1 MNQSQK
7 NKKQSQKQK
16 DRNLYRRNGLLYG
29 FVAIVA
35 VILAGILCFERQS
48 YAIWIEEE
56 NGMKYL
62 QDDGQYAIGFV
73 DIEDKRYYFDID
85 GHLVTGKFYVE
96 EDDAYYYSDES
107 GVLQYGAIQT
117 EDDFFITDDTGK
129 LQTGFVEYEKNK
141 YFFNEIAQLV
151 VGWFKYEEDWYYASS
166 TGVIQ
171 TGFVDVDGYRYYLN
185 EDGTRTNASL
195 LEIDGKIYIFNED
208 GSVDDNATETYPIF
222 QHINNMRKS
231 YGCSD
236 VELNSK
242 VQSCALLRA
251 SDLVNGFSLENAE
264 SLEKLLGN
272 RGVRCSGGYEFAY
285 GGIEDYNFERLV
297 ADMQKD
303 MNMKRVLSDSNVSEI
318 GIGMKEQ
325 DGLLYY
331 SIIFITSVLLDDAGE
346 ENS

>member
-1 MNQSQK
+1 MGCII
-7 NKKQSQKQK
+7 
-16 DRNLYRRNGLLYG
+16 LT
-29 FVAIVA
+29 A
-35 VILAGILCFERQS
+35 VFLVGIFCFRRQS
-48 YAIWIEEE
+48 YAVWVEEE
-56 NGMKYL
+56 NGIKYL
-62 QDDGQYAIGFV
+62 QDDGQFAIGFM

-117 EDDFFITDDTGK
+117 EEDFFIADETGK
-129 LQTGFVEYEKNK
+129 LQTGFVEFEDNK

-151 VGWFKYEEDWYYASS
+151 VGWFKHEEDWYYASS

-185 EDGTRTNASL
+185 EDGTRTKAAL

-208 GSVDDNATETYPIF
+208 GSVDYNATETYPIF
-222 QHINNMRKS
+222 QHINKLRRD
-231 YGCSD
+231 YGCDD
-236 VELNSK
+236 VVLNSK
-242 VQSCALLRA
+242 VQACALLRA
-251 SDLVNGFSLENAE
+251 SDLVNGFSLENAD

-272 RGVRCSGGYEFAY
+272 RGVMCSGGYEFAY
-285 GGIEDYNFERLV
+285 GGIEDYSFERLV

-303 MNMKRVLSDSNVSEI
+303 VNMNRVLSDNNVSEV
-318 GIGMKEQ
+318 GIGMYEK

-331 SIIFITSVLLDDAGE
+331 SIIFVMTTSVDDTVKE
-346 ENS
+346 DS